1 VLDKILYINRWI
13 KFLKIKLKLIIHC
26 INPSKN
32 YLFLTKLQEVIC
44 LTLTNLWSSLINNQL
59 YLSNHL
65 HLWILINSMKNYRK
79 IIILLYLKI
88 NKLNNLVLANRLL
101 FREIIFNKLGIIS
114 IYPNN
119 KIIMRII
126 NKFKIHINYKIVTYN
141 QIIIKI

>member
-1 VLDKILYINRWI
+1 
-13 KFLKIKLKLIIHC
+13 
-26 INPSKN
+26 
-32 YLFLTKLQEVIC
+32 
-44 LTLTNLWSSLINNQL
+44 
-59 YLSNHL
+59 
-65 HLWILINSMKNYRK
+65 MKNYRK

-88 NKLNNLVLANRLL
+88 NKQNNLELANRLL